1 MCSILGLR
9 YEICHYWQEWY
20 TSRWGGRKVQ
30 IHWWNEVF
38 FGKWVFVLLWCDG
51 GRVVVTDS
59 TSDEPGKEFF
69 LSSKFWRQSS
79 CHYKDSSFSLL
90 VSLPPSH
97 PPCALTLF
105 PFPLLPFFLA
115 YLSLLTGQEQ
125 YSDSGSFTE
134 TSHCC
139 WTCHFCFLPVF
150 FFNLC
155 PHAHATVMR
164 NGLALSGERTLT
176 GLEAKTDN
184 FHVPVP
190 QRNRSQLGKAHTLLK
205 LQCLLSAKKLD
216 NLFAQNPTSH
226 PSSLRLDLSS
236 SREPSWHPTP
246 AGSCVTWNSTILQ

>member
-1 MCSILGLR
+1 MGSRDTLVKWSLFWEVGFCPTVVWWWQGCCHWQHLR
-9 YEICHYWQEWY
+9 RTWI
-20 TSRWGGRKVQ
+20 
-30 IHWWNEVF
+30 
-38 FGKWVFVLLWCDG
+38 
-51 GRVVVTDS
+51 
-59 TSDEPGKEFF
+59 

-90 VSLPPSH
+90 VS
-97 PPCALTLF
+97 LTLF

-134 TSHCC
+134 PHTVVEHVISVSCMS
-139 WTCHFCFLPVF
+139 F

-176 GLEAKTDN
+176 GLEAKTDS
-184 FHVPVP
+184 FHVPAS